1 MKQLYCRTLICGNIS
16 FCNTSR
22 QLLLLTLSHFK
33 RISFDGFYWWQ
44 NIDFLEKPGFF
55 VRTFLALSNAGW
67 VGGGAPPLPSPLS
80 VNQESNFLNSLVIQA
95 SFYCHIILFWQIS
108 IKLNEYLNRGLWDVA
123 ILCAKGGNIFSNL

>member
-55 VRTFLALSNAGW
+55 VRTFLALSDAGW
-67 VGGGAPPLPSPLS
+67 VGGGGLPGGSPLPSPLS

-95 SFYCHIILFWQIS
+95 SFYCQMWYVSRFGIICT
-108 IKLNEYLNRGLWDVA
+108 IKKMWKTPMKDCY
-123 ILCAKGGNIFSNL
+123 S